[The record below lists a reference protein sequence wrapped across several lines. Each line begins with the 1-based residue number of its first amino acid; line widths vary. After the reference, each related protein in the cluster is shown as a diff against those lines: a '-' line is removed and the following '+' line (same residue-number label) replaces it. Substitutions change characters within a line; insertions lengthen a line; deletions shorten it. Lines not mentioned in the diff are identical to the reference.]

1 MLQEK
6 CIGTKFKAEEIL
18 AIGVTAWRDKIMKL
32 SDKQLIA
39 LQNMLDCMEH
49 YMLIDH
55 VRDEYGES
63 DWNDLHEQVET
74 LQSIVNKHLPVADRP
89 FERIQL
95 VFPQ

>member
-1 MLQEK
+1 
-6 CIGTKFKAEEIL
+6 
-18 AIGVTAWRDKIMKL
+18 MKL

-39 LQNMLDCMEH
+39 LQNVLDCMEH

-55 VRDEYGES
+55 VRDEYRES
-63 DWNDLHEQVET
+63 DWNDLNKQVET

>member
-1 MLQEK
+1 
-6 CIGTKFKAEEIL
+6 
-18 AIGVTAWRDKIMKL
+18 MKL

-39 LQNMLDCMEH
+39 LQNVLDCMEH

-89 FERIQL
+89 LERIQL